1 MSQIVTMPQ
10 LGETV
15 TEGTI
20 LRWLVQVGDEVKE
33 DDPILEISTDKVDTE
48 VPSPFNGTVTSLL
61 VEEGETVE
69 VGVSL
74 LELNGGKPETEEISS
89 REDQEEDNKKENV
102 QELTPKVDE
111 DQNINITKISNKD
124 QNLKLS
130 PVVRKLASENN
141 INLEKVTGSG
151 KDGRITRQDIEKIIS
166 SDQKD
171 VSTENISDKPLK
183 EIKQE
188 VVPEESSN
196 NISRLR
202 KRIAENM
209 IMSKQT
215 SAHVMTSVEIDFENI
230 EIVRSKHKAKFKKEN
245 GFALTYLPFI
255 SIATISA
262 LREYSVVNSS
272 FDLENGIHEI
282 HNHINLGIA
291 VDLNQEGLLVGNL
304 QEADSFNLKG
314 IARKIS
320 ETSKLLRSGKYG
332 LNDVSGT
339 TFTISNNGSF
349 NSFLTSP
356 IINQPNVAILSTESV
371 KKRPVVVQAQD
382 GSDSIAIRHT
392 GILSI
397 TWDHRVFDGSVALL
411 FLNFIKDRRKYSFEG
426 LVMISVLINSDYSI
440 DKNIQLSL
448 IGLPNEQLN
457 SIKEEFKNEFV
468 KNFTKLNNDQKSS
481 DQNVTEI
488 IRKSLKFVLKNILQ
502 KKPEIQIHLIRK

>member
-1 MSQIVTMPQ
+1 MPQ

-89 REDQEEDNKKENV
+89 REAQEEDNKKENV

-111 DQNINITKISNKD
+111 EQNINITKISNKD

-141 INLEKVTGSG
+141 INLENVTGSG

-230 EIVRSKHKAKFKKEN
+230 EIVRSKHKAKFKEEN

-411 FLNFIKDRRKYSFEG
+411 FLNFIKDRLESTDWSQE
-426 LVMISVLINSDYSI
+426 LD
-440 DKNIQLSL
+440 
-448 IGLPNEQLN
+448 
-457 SIKEEFKNEFV
+457 
-468 KNFTKLNNDQKSS
+468 
-481 DQNVTEI
+481 
-488 IRKSLKFVLKNILQ
+488 
-502 KKPEIQIHLIRK
+502 